1 MSFFAPI
8 TNSLVAEQ
16 ATAAFRLESERTMV
30 TPAAEA
36 GGDEALKKDNDDGRR
51 QKPVPPP
58 RRRVRT
64 NQPVVNGCLVE
75 ARRLAGWQLL
85 QGSAVGRRFKR
96 SHSLRD
102 RRQVEQRRQLTP
114 ARSMDGLT
122 FCPAAAILVMCAQ
135 QTCSQGAKLP
145 EINYCKQL
153 KQCISDHRAALTPAR
168 PRRIWL
174 AC

>member
-16 ATAAFRLESERTMV
+16 ATAAFRLFATRAHGHPT
-30 TPAAEA
+30 AEA

-64 NQPVVNGCLVE
+64 NQPVVNRCLVE
-75 ARRLAGWQLL
+75 ARRLAGGERV
-85 QGSAVGRRFKR
+85 QGCAVGRRFKR

-102 RRQVEQRRQLTP
+102 RRQVEQRRLCSREVYGRTHLLPSSGHPGDVRAADVQPRSQASRDQLP
-114 ARSMDGLT
+114 QAR
-122 FCPAAAILVMCAQ
+122 
-135 QTCSQGAKLP
+135 
-145 EINYCKQL
+145 